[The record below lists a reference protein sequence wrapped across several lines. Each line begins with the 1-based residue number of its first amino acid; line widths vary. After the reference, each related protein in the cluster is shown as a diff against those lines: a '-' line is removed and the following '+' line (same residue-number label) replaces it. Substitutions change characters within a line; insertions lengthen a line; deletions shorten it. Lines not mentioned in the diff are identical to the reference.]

1 VNQVGRKK
9 VPHKVLRYFPIIP
22 RLQRLF
28 ISKQQAK
35 IVRWH
40 KERVQ
45 VENEMRHPADG
56 NAWKDFDDTYPDF
69 ADDARN
75 LRLAI
80 TTDGFNPF
88 GQMTNSYS
96 QEASDSGSL
105 QFSTMDV
112 YGPIQLYAFFDYSRR
127 EITRQR
133 FPCVHATFDEG
144 PQRTLEGCL
153 YL

>member
-1 VNQVGRKK
+1 VQYDCALFWGDDADLEQCPVCGESRWKVNQVGRKK
-9 VPHKVLRYFPIIP
+9 VPHKVLRYFPIIS

-28 ISKQQAK
+28 ISKQRAK

-45 VENEMRHPADG
+45 VENEMRHPADD

-80 TTDGFNPF
+80 ATDGFKPF

-96 QEASDSGSL
+96 
-105 QFSTMDV
+105 
-112 YGPIQLYAFFDYSRR
+112 I
-127 EITRQR
+127 
-133 FPCVHATFDEG
+133 
-144 PQRTLEGCL
+144 
-153 YL
+153 